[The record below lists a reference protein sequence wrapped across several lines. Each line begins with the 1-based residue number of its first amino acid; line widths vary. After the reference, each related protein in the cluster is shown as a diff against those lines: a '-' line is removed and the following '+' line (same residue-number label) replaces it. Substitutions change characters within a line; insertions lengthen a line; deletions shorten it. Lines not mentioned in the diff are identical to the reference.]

1 MAYRDVRLGK
11 FESPHMAGD
20 VRIEYCA
27 HQHLLYLVY
36 NVGQRSLAGW
46 SRVVARCSYDPTK
59 MDEMRALVLDAIDIA
74 AKPLKDRS

>member
-11 FESPHMAGD
+11 FESPYMRGD

-27 HQHLLYLVY
+27 HQHSLYLVY
-36 NVGQRSLAGW
+36 NVERCSLAGL
-46 SRVVARCSYDPTK
+46 SRGAVRCGYNPTK
-59 MDEMRALVLDAIDIA
+59 SDEMRALVLDAIDIA